1 MDDSYEPGEE
11 NRVLTK
17 IRDDAPREAKE
28 SYEDYLEALFN
39 FNTDGVIDIIE
50 SLDDYKPYLNKQKEF
65 PVSVENEI
73 YYQKSNEYEIRAQKK
88 NFKYFLQELE
98 RIGVKYKII
107 NPDNLPLD

>member
-1 MDDSYEPGEE
+1 MDESYEPGDE

-17 IRDDAPREAKE
+17 IRDDAPVEAKQA
-28 SYEDYLEALFN
+28 YEDYLEVLFN
-39 FNTDGVIDIIE
+39 LNTDGLIGIIK
-50 SLDDYKPYLNKQKEF
+50 SLEDYKPYLNKQKVF
-65 PVSVENEI
+65 PVSVNNKI

-98 RIGVKYKII
+98 RIGVKYEII